1 MAGVKRVRLFL
12 VLLLAGLLAATVAIL
27 RRFPESGIVNSL
39 RRAAEP
45 SAQPFEAFGS
55 FHFVCL
61 GICIFAAA
69 TVGFLA
75 CRYADERLTDRLV
88 FVIGVAFLLLEGFKQ
103 ILYNGLNGESAYD
116 FTVFPFQFCS
126 LPLYICPIAPMLGRR
141 AKHTLSCFLALFGTV
156 GGYLVMAYPN
166 LPASPILCAH
176 TMLWHTLMILLG
188 VWLLFGTSCGQ
199 SFVCDYLPAAGV
211 FLAVFAVATGL
222 NLLLYAPSGGRI
234 DLFYM
239 SPYHSTNFLLV
250 RDAQRLWG
258 WGASAAVYLLLFLLA
273 GALPL
278 WCLAALIG
286 YVRRKRR
293 KI

>member
-61 GICIFAAA
+61 GICIFATA

-88 FVIGVAFLLLEGFKQ
+88 FAIGVAFLLLEGFKQ

-116 FTVFPFQFCS
+116 FTVFRFSSALYRCTSARSRQCS
-126 LPLYICPIAPMLGRR
+126 DGGQSIRFPAFSRCSGR
-141 AKHTLSCFLALFGTV
+141 LAG
-156 GGYLVMAYPN
+156 
-166 LPASPILCAH
+166 IL
-176 TMLWHTLMILLG
+176 LWHIRTCPRHRFSARIP
-188 VWLLFGTSCGQ
+188 C
-199 SFVCDYLPAAGV
+199 
-211 FLAVFAVATGL
+211 
-222 NLLLYAPSGGRI
+222 SGIR
-234 DLFYM
+234 
-239 SPYHSTNFLLV
+239 
-250 RDAQRLWG
+250 
-258 WGASAAVYLLLFLLA
+258 
-273 GALPL
+273 
-278 WCLAALIG
+278 
-286 YVRRKRR
+286 
-293 KI
+293 

>member
-1 MAGVKRVRLFL
+1 
-12 VLLLAGLLAATVAIL
+12 
-27 RRFPESGIVNSL
+27 
-39 RRAAEP
+39 
-45 SAQPFEAFGS
+45 
-55 FHFVCL
+55 
-61 GICIFAAA
+61 
-69 TVGFLA
+69 
-75 CRYADERLTDRLV
+75 
-88 FVIGVAFLLLEGFKQ
+88 
-103 ILYNGLNGESAYD
+103 
-116 FTVFPFQFCS
+116 
-126 LPLYICPIAPMLGRR
+126 
-141 AKHTLSCFLALFGTV
+141 
-156 GGYLVMAYPN
+156 
-166 LPASPILCAH
+166 
-176 TMLWHTLMILLG
+176 MLWHTLMILLG

-199 SFVCDYLPAAGV
+199 SFVCDYLSAAGV
-211 FLAVFAVATGL
+211 FLAVFAAATGL